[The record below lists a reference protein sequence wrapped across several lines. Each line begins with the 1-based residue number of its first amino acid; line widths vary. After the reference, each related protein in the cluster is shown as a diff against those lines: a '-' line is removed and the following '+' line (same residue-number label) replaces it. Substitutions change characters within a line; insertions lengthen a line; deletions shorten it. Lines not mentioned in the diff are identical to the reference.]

1 MVNDFMEDVISDVNS
16 YVDIVNAQDKEFKI
30 TNMNLNLSDNGA
42 YNVLDSIED
51 PTLKT
56 TLLNMFKN
64 VHMPKQYTKLDRIVM
79 DIEFD
84 INKKLNGLNLKL
96 KNIQECIAI
105 KVDLQK
111 DKLQDIKNKTVDA
124 IKLFINTKKDI
135 TKIELTLQQ
144 IVKSINTEIL
154 ENSRSLDKFSLNK
167 IILLTNTLD
176 YTNIKNF
183 KIRGVNRNCDVI
195 DLMFIKTANYTYD
208 DKIKELNLK
217 KLQENFDKIRK
228 AFEDRYNNNKKAP
241 TVNSNTSDIQVK
253 TDLDQMTRM
262 TVIQN
267 MITDIEG
274 NVSCDTQVD
283 YFAINT
289 TLSSEHLLELMKDE
303 PCVYDL
309 SQMET
314 IEKINKESDVLEK
327 DKLKQD
333 IIQEDE
339 KLEEEHKS
347 EQEELLNEVEN
358 EHEDFV
364 NTIEKDNEIERNNV
378 NEDVIDFREVYEV

>member
-30 TNMNLNLSDNGA
+30 TNMNLNLSDDSA

-64 VHMPKQYTKLDRIVM
+64 VYMPKQYTKLDRIVM

-96 KNIQECIAI
+96 KNIQECIAV

-217 KLQENFDKIRK
+217 KLQESFDKIRK

-314 IEKINKESDVLEK
+314 IEKIGKESDMLEK

-339 KLEEEHKS
+339 KLEEEHES
-347 EQEELLNEVEN
+347 EQEELLEEVEN
-358 EHEDFV
+358 EHEDFI

-378 NEDVIDFREVYEV
+378 NEDVMCFGDIDVV

>member
-96 KNIQECIAI
+96 KNIQECIAV

-176 YTNIKNF
+176 NTNIKNF

-228 AFEDRYNNNKKAP
+228 AFEDRYNSNKKAP

-339 KLEEEHKS
+339 KLEEEHES

-378 NEDVIDFREVYEV
+378 NEDVIDFGEVYEV

>member
-96 KNIQECIAI
+96 KNIQECIAV

-314 IEKINKESDVLEK
+314 IEKIGKESDMLEK

-339 KLEEEHKS
+339 KLEEEHES

-358 EHEDFV
+358 EHEDFI

-378 NEDVIDFREVYEV
+378 NEDVMCFGDIDVV

>member
-96 KNIQECIAI
+96 KNIQECIAV

-217 KLQENFDKIRK
+217 KLQESFDKIRK

-339 KLEEEHKS
+339 KLEEEHES

-378 NEDVIDFREVYEV
+378 NEDVIDFGEVYEV

>member
-42 YNVLDSIED
+42 YDVLDSIKD

-96 KNIQECIAI
+96 KNIQECIAV
-105 KVDLQK
+105 KVDSQK

-124 IKLFINTKKDI
+124 IKLFINTKKDM

-144 IVKSINTEIL
+144 LVQSINTELL

-167 IILLTNTLD
+167 IILLTNMLD
-176 YTNIKNF
+176 NTNIKNF
-183 KIRGVNRNCDVI
+183 KIRGVNRNCDII

-217 KLQENFDKIRK
+217 KLQESFDKIRK
-228 AFEDRYNNNKKAP
+228 AFEDRYNSNKKAP
-241 TVNSNTSDIQVK
+241 TINSNTSDIQVK

-314 IEKINKESDVLEK
+314 IEKIGKESDMLEK

-339 KLEEEHKS
+339 KLEEEHES

-358 EHEDFV
+358 EHEDFI

-378 NEDVIDFREVYEV
+378 NEDVIDFGDVDVV

>member
-16 YVDIVNAQDKEFKI
+16 YVDIVNAQDKDFKI
-30 TNMNLNLSDNGA
+30 TNMNLNLSDNDA
-42 YNVLDSIED
+42 YDVLDSIED

-96 KNIQECIAI
+96 KNIQECIAV
-105 KVDLQK
+105 KVDSQK

-124 IKLFINTKKDI
+124 IKLFINTKKDM

-144 IVKSINTEIL
+144 LVQSINTELL

-167 IILLTNTLD
+167 IILLTNMLD
-176 YTNIKNF
+176 NTNIKNF
-183 KIRGVNRNCDVI
+183 KIRGVNRNCDII

-217 KLQENFDKIRK
+217 KLQESFDKIRK

-314 IEKINKESDVLEK
+314 IEKINKESDVSEK

-339 KLEEEHKS
+339 KLEEEHES

-358 EHEDFV
+358 EHEDFI

-378 NEDVIDFREVYEV
+378 NEDVIDFGEVYEV